1 MKTPIKTLAI
11 VTFLVAGPATA
22 ACVHV
27 PEANLR
33 KGPGTQ
39 HEKSW
44 EVYKYMPLKQLS
56 QTGDWVQVEDVDG
69 DTHWIFRNLL
79 SDKIQCAVVKVNKAN
94 VRSGPGTN
102 FGKTPLDQV
111 EKYYAFKVVGEDGD
125 WVQVED
131 EVNNKGWL
139 HSKLLWRN

>member
-1 MKTPIKTLAI
+1 MKKPIQILALAAF
-11 VTFLVAGPATA
+11 VLAGPVSA

-33 KGPGTQ
+33 KGPGTE
-39 HEKSW
+39 HDKSW
-44 EVYKYMPLKQLS
+44 EVYKYMPLKQIS
-56 QTGDWVQVEDVDG
+56 QQGDWYQVSDLDG
-69 DTHWIFRNLL
+69 DKHWIFRNLL
-79 SDKIQCAVVKVNKAN
+79 TEKIKCAVVKVNKAN
-94 VRSGPGTN
+94 IRSGPGTN

-111 EKYYAFKVVGEDGD
+111 EKYYAFKVIGEQGD

-131 EVNNKGWL
+131 EVGNKGWL